1 VKSTSSTINRFYW
14 RKIIGITIATAALVV
29 PIFIMQTDGDI
40 EHSQSICPFKLL
52 TGMPCPG
59 CGITKSI
66 VFFYQGELA
75 KSLSYH
81 LFGPLVVFI
90 SLFAIAVFL
99 IELIKK
105 RNLLSK
111 FFYNIKLGYALGVL
125 LGAYH
130 LIRLVLF
137 LGTHNLDQIL
147 QESMW
152 K

>member
-1 VKSTSSTINRFYW
+1 
-14 RKIIGITIATAALVV
+14 
-29 PIFIMQTDGDI
+29 
-40 EHSQSICPFKLL
+40 
-52 TGMPCPG
+52 MPCPG

-66 VFFYQGELA
+66 AFLYQGELN

-81 LFGPLVVFI
+81 LFGPLVVLI
-90 SLFAIAVFL
+90 SVFAVVLFS

-111 FFYNIKLGYALGVL
+111 FLYNIKLGYALGAI
-125 LGAYH
+125 LGTYH
-130 LIRLVLF
+130 LIRLISF
-137 LGTHNLDQIL
+137 LATHNFDQIL

>member
-66 VFFYQGELA
+66 VFLYKGEWD

-81 LFGPLVVFI
+81 LFGPLVVVVA
-90 SLFAIAVFL
+90 LFAIVLFSV
-99 IELIKK
+99 ELILK
-105 RNLLSK
+105 RNLLSG
-111 FFYNIKLGYALGVL
+111 FLYNVKLGYV
-125 LGAYH
+125 LGAILGTYH
-130 LIRLVLF
+130 LIRLISF
-137 LGTHNLDQIL
+137 LATHSFDQIIK
-147 QESMW
+147 ESIW
-152 K
+152 Q